1 MTLARFDDLTPG
13 IERSFRLEE
22 PVGVLEARRPD
33 EVPGVLEAAEAAA
46 ARGLWAAGFV
56 AYEAAS
62 GLDASLAVRSRAEGD
77 PFAEL
82 PLAWFALFS
91 ERRDA
96 ATLEPPAQVADPAP
110 SPWRPCVPRETY
122 DAAIARIREHIAAGD
137 TYQVNHTIR
146 LRATVAGDDRGLYRD
161 LALGQRGGYAAYLN
175 AGRYHVLSASPE
187 LFFRIDGDRI
197 VTRPM
202 KGTAPR
208 GRWLEEDEEIHRR
221 LLDSAKDRAENAM
234 IVDLLRNDLGRISV
248 AGGVSWEDLFHAERY
263 ETVWQLTS
271 TIAADLR
278 PGTSLVEAF
287 RALFPSGSVTGAPKV
302 ATMRVIDEL
311 EDSPRGVYCG
321 AIGYL
326 APPGSGEP
334 TANFNVAIRTVVV
347 DTASALAEYGVGG
360 GVTFDSS
367 ASGEYAEIL
376 AKARVLTAVRP
387 PFELFETLRWS
398 GDDGFA
404 HLREH
409 LARLEGSATYFGFR
423 FDPEAAVAVL
433 EERVAEH
440 GGPQARVRL
449 RLGRDGALVAEAT
462 ELIEARSGPVRVT
475 LDDEPVD
482 PDDVWLFHK
491 TTRRAPYDRRRERR
505 PDVDDVVLVN
515 TRGEVT
521 ETTIANL
528 AVRLG
533 GRWVTP
539 PRAAG
544 LLGGTYREV
553 LVPGPPAR
561 GADGHRRGARS
572 GRGARA
578 RELGPGL
585 ARGGARPVT
594 EPPKLITVHLGQF
607 THEHAEA
614 IAAEL
619 EAADIVWWYKQPG
632 YISAVWEYGVRLFVD
647 RERLDEARAIV
658 DRVLGKGAE
667 G

>member
-1 MTLARFDDLTPG
+1 VTLARFDDLMPG
-13 IERSFRLEE
+13 AERSLRLEE

-56 AYEAAS
+56 AYEAAP
-62 GLDASLAVRSRAEGD
+62 GLDASLVVRSRAEGD
-77 PFAEL
+77 TFAQL
-82 PLAWFALFS
+82 PLAWFALFA
-91 ERRDA
+91 RCRDA
-96 ATLEPPAQVADPAP
+96 SPLEPPAEAPDPMP
-110 SPWRPCVPRETY
+110 SPWRPSVPREAY
-122 DAAIARIREHIAAGD
+122 DAAVARIRERIAAGD
-137 TYQVNHTIR
+137 TYQVNYTIR
-146 LRATVAGDDRGLYRD
+146 LHATIAGDDRGLYRD

-197 VTRPM
+197 TTRPM

-208 GRWLEEDEEIHRR
+208 GRWLGEDEAIQRR

-234 IVDLLRNDLGRISV
+234 IVDLLRNDLGRLSV
-248 AGGVSWEDLFHAERY
+248 AGGVSWDDLFHAERY

-278 PGTSLVEAF
+278 PGTGLLEVF

-302 ATMRVIDEL
+302 ATMRVIAEL

-334 TANFNVAIRTVVV
+334 SANFNVAIRTVVV

-367 ASGEYAEIL
+367 ADGEHAE
-376 AKARVLTAVRP
+376 AMDKARVLTAVRP
-387 PFELFETLRWS
+387 AFGLFETLRWS
-398 GDDGFA
+398 AAEGFA
-404 HLREH
+404 HLPEH
-409 LARLEGSATYFGFR
+409 VARLADSATYLGFR
-423 FDPEAAVAVL
+423 LDPEAAVATL
-433 EERVAEH
+433 EKAVADH

-449 RLGRDGALVAEAT
+449 LLERDGVLTAEVG
-462 ELIEARSGPVRVT
+462 ELEEPSAGPVRVA

-482 PDDVWLFHK
+482 PTDVSLFHK
-491 TTRRAPYDRRRERR
+491 TTCRAPYDRRRERH
-505 PDVDDVVLVN
+505 PDVEDVVLVN

-533 GRWVTP
+533 GRWFTP
-539 PRAAG
+539 PRDAG

-553 LVPGPPAR
+553 LVREGGLEERPITIEEL
-561 GADGHRRGARS
+561 
-572 GRGARA
+572 RA
-578 RELGPGL
+578 
-585 ARGGARPVT
+585 
-594 EPPKLITVHLGQF
+594 
-607 THEHAEA
+607 AEA
-614 IAAEL
+614 LAL
-619 EAADIVWWYKQPG
+619 VSSVRGWREA
-632 YISAVWEYGVRLFVD
+632 
-647 RERLDEARAIV
+647 
-658 DRVLGKGAE
+658 VLVP
-667 G
+667 